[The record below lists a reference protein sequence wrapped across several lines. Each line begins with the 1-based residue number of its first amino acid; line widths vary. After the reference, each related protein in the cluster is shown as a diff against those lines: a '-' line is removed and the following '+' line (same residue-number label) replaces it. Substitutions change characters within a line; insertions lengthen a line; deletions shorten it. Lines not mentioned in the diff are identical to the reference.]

1 MLKFMRTHA
10 TSWFIKILLTLIIVV
25 FVLWGM
31 GSIKSKKETIVATV
45 GGDSI
50 TRVEFDRA
58 YRTVEDNYK
67 ENYKQL
73 FGEQPSPDFLKGLN
87 IKQQVLDQLIDDR
100 VKQQEAQKIG
110 LGVGD
115 EELRDTI
122 MRNPAFQRDGAFD
135 SYLYEQFL
143 RNIGLD
149 TATFPVLLKRE
160 LMNQRLGALVADTA
174 VILTDEEEKELY
186 FLENAKIKLGFVVL
200 SPQAFAKQVTVTQG
214 DLERYYAEHKEEFR
228 TPAQVK
234 VLYLRFS
241 PDAYLKEVE
250 VSPKDIE
257 EYYAMN
263 REQYQRPARVQIRHI
278 LIRVSPD
285 ADPQAVEKARLKAGK
300 VLTEARGGANFA
312 ALARQYSDDASAS
325 KGGDLGY
332 ASRGELEPALAQVVF
347 ALRKGEIGP
356 VVRTSYGFHIVKV
369 EAIQEGKKRALEEVK
384 KEITTRLLQEKAKY
398 RAAMHAEDAAY
409 QAKKK
414 GGLKPYAAEMRLP
427 VREAGPFKA
436 GEPLK
441 GAGLTAKLFS
451 IAFTLDANEVSSAF
465 QQGEDSFVLQVVD
478 KIPPQ
483 IPSLEKVRGQIE
495 AAFVS
500 SVTRGLAQG
509 TARDLLTA
517 WKKGAG
523 FEGLLRRY
531 GLKLAETGFFP
542 RSSAS
547 PPGIG
552 PLGAF
557 AGKIATLT
565 LEDPWPDDIAEVNGA
580 YIVIKLQGVERVD
593 PRRYEAEK
601 DTFRKRLGGYK
612 GMQLQQGWLTALKQR
627 VKIDINQ
634 EIVGEYR

>member
-45 GGDSI
+45 GGDYI

-58 YRTVEDNYK
+58 YHNME
-67 ENYKQL
+67 ENYKRI
-73 FGEQPSPDFLKGLN
+73 FGEQLSPDFLKGLN
-87 IKQQVLDQLIDDR
+87 IKQQVLDQLIDAR

-110 LGVGD
+110 LGMGD
-115 EELRDTI
+115 EELRETI
-122 MRNPAFQRDGAFD
+122 MGNPAFQRDGEFD

-143 RNIGLD
+143 QNIGLD

-160 LMNQRLGALVADTA
+160 LMNQRLGTLVGDTA
-174 VILTDEEEKELY
+174 VILADEEVKELF
-186 FLENAKIKLGFVVL
+186 FLESAKINLSFVVL

-234 VLYLRFS
+234 VLYVRFS
-241 PDAYLKEVE
+241 PDAYLKEIE
-250 VSPKDIE
+250 VSPKEIE

-263 REQYQRPARVQIRHI
+263 REQYQKPERVRIRHI

-285 ADPQAVEKARLKAGK
+285 AGPEAVEKARLKAGK
-300 VLTEARGGANFA
+300 VLAEARTGADFA
-312 ALARQYSDDASAS
+312 ALARQYSDDASAA

-332 ASRGELEPALAQVVF
+332 ASRGEMEPTLARAVF

-356 VVRTSYGFHIVKV
+356 VVRTSYGFHVVKV
-369 EAIQEGKKRALEEVK
+369 EDRQEGKKRALEEAK
-384 KEITTRLLQEKAKY
+384 KEIITRLLQEKAQY
-398 RAAMHAEDAAY
+398 RAAMHAADAAY
-409 QAKKK
+409 QANKK
-414 GGLKPYAAEMRLP
+414 GGLKPYAAEARLQ

-436 GEPLK
+436 GELLK
-441 GAGLTAKLFS
+441 GGGLTEKLAS

-465 QQGEDSFVLQVVD
+465 QQGKDSFVLQVVD

-483 IPSLEKVRGQIE
+483 IPSLERVRGQIE

-509 TARDLLTA
+509 TARDLLA
-517 WKKGAG
+517 AGKKGAG

-531 GLKLAETGFFP
+531 GLKRAETGFFP

-580 YIVIKLQGVERVD
+580 SIVIKLQGVERVD
-593 PRRYEAEK
+593 ARRYEAEK

-612 GMQLQQGWLTALKQR
+612 GMQLLQGWLTVLKKK

-634 EIVGEYR
+634 EIFGEYR

>member
-45 GGDSI
+45 GGDYI

-58 YRTVEDNYK
+58 HHNVE
-67 ENYKQL
+67 ENYKQM
-73 FGEQPSPDFLKGLN
+73 FGGQLSPDFLKGLN
-87 IKQQVLDQLIDDR
+87 IKQQVLDQLIDAR
-100 VKQQEAQKIG
+100 VKQQEAHNIG
-110 LGVGD
+110 LGMGD
-115 EELRDTI
+115 EELRDII
-122 MRNPAFQRDGAFD
+122 MQNPAFQRDGEFD

-160 LMNQRLGALVADTA
+160 LMNQRLGGLVGDTA
-174 VILTDEEEKELY
+174 VILTDEEVKELY
-186 FLENAKIKLGFVVL
+186 FLESAKINLSYVVL
-200 SPQAFAKQVTVTQG
+200 SPQAFAKQVIVTQG

-241 PDAYLKEVE
+241 PDAYLTEVK
-250 VSPKDIE
+250 VSPKEIE

-263 REQYQRPARVQIRHI
+263 REQYQRPEKVRIRHI
-278 LIRVSPD
+278 LVRVNPD
-285 ADPQAVEKARLKAGK
+285 AGPQAVEKARLKAGR
-300 VLTEARGGANFA
+300 VLTEARGGADFA

-332 ASRGELEPALAQVVF
+332 ASRAEMEPALAQAVF

-356 VVRTSYGFHIVKV
+356 VVKTSYGFHIVKV
-369 EAIQEGKKRALEEVK
+369 EDRHEGKKRALEEVR
-384 KEITTRLLQEKAKY
+384 KEITTRLLKEKAQY
-398 RAAMHAEDAAY
+398 RAAMHAADAAY
-409 QAKKK
+409 QANKK
-414 GGLKPYAAEMRLP
+414 GGLKPYAAEARLQ

-436 GEPLK
+436 GEPLQ
-441 GAGLTAKLFS
+441 GGGLTEKLAS
-451 IAFTLDANEVSSAF
+451 IAFTLEANEVSSAF
-465 QQGEDSFVLQVVD
+465 QQGEESFVLQVVD

-483 IPSLEKVRGQIE
+483 IPPLEKVRGQIA

-500 SVTRGLAQG
+500 SVTRGLVQG

-517 WKKGAG
+517 WKKGTG
-523 FEGLLRRY
+523 FGELLRRY
-531 GLKLAETGFFP
+531 GLRLAETGFFP

-565 LEDPWPDDIAEVNGA
+565 LEDPWPDDIAEVHGA
-580 YIVIKLQGVERVD
+580 SIVIKLQGVERVD
-593 PRRYEAEK
+593 ARRYEAEK

-612 GMQLQQGWLTALKQR
+612 GIQLQQGWLTALKKK

-634 EIVGEYR
+634 DILGEYR

>member
-45 GGDSI
+45 GGDYI
-50 TRVEFDRA
+50 TRVEFDQA
-58 YRTVEDNYK
+58 YRTLL
-67 ENYKQL
+67 ENYKRIFGGQL
-73 FGEQPSPDFLKGLN
+73 SPDFLKGLN
-87 IKQQVLDQLIDDR
+87 IKQQVLDQLIDAR
-100 VKQQEAQKIG
+100 LTQHEAQKVG
-110 LGVGD
+110 LGMGD

-122 MRNPAFQRDGAFD
+122 MRNPAFQRDGEFD

-160 LMNQRLGALVADTA
+160 LMNQRLWGLVGDTA
-174 VILTDEEEKELY
+174 AILTDEEVKELY
-186 FLENAKIKLGFVVL
+186 FLEKAKINLSFVVL

-214 DLERYYAEHKEEFR
+214 DLERYYAEHKTEFQ
-228 TPAQVK
+228 TPAQVR
-234 VLYLRFS
+234 VFYLRFS
-241 PDAYLKEVE
+241 PDTYLKEVE
-250 VSPKDIE
+250 VSPKEVQD
-257 EYYAMN
+257 EYT
-263 REQYQRPARVQIRHI
+263 
-278 LIRVSPD
+278 
-285 ADPQAVEKARLKAGK
+285 LK
-300 VLTEARGGANFA
+300 
-312 ALARQYSDDASAS
+312 
-325 KGGDLGY
+325 
-332 ASRGELEPALAQVVF
+332 
-347 ALRKGEIGP
+347 
-356 VVRTSYGFHIVKV
+356 
-369 EAIQEGKKRALEEVK
+369 EGKKRALEEVRQ
-384 KEITTRLLQEKAKY
+384 EIAIRLRKEKARY
-398 RAAMHAEDAAY
+398 RAAMHAADAAY

-414 GGLKPYAAEMRLP
+414 GGLRPYAAEARMQ
-427 VREAGPFKA
+427 VQSAGPFKA
-436 GEPLK
+436 GEPLQ
-441 GAGLTAKLFS
+441 GRGLTEKLAS
-451 IAFTLDANEVSSAF
+451 IAFTLEANEVSSPF

-500 SVTRGLAQG
+500 SVARGLAQG
-509 TARDLLTA
+509 TARDLLAA

-523 FEGLLRRY
+523 IGELLRRY
-531 GLKLAETGFFP
+531 GLRLAETGFFP
-542 RSSAS
+542 RSKAS

-565 LEDPWPDDIAEVNGA
+565 LEDPWPDDIAGVNGA

-593 PRRYEAEK
+593 ARRYEAEK
-601 DTFRKRLGGYK
+601 EAFRKQLGGYK
-612 GMQLQQGWLTALKQR
+612 GMQLQQGLLAALKQK

-634 EIVGEYR
+634 DILGEYR

>member
-10 TSWFIKILLTLIIVV
+10 TSWFIKIILTLIIVV

-31 GSIKSKKETIVATV
+31 GSIKSKKEMVVATV
-45 GGDSI
+45 GGDYI
-50 TRVEFDRA
+50 TRAEFARA
-58 YRTVEDNYK
+58 YDNME
-67 ENYKQL
+67 ENYKQI
-73 FGEQPSPDFLKGLN
+73 FGGQLSPDFLKGLN
-87 IKQQVLDQLIDDR
+87 IKQQVLDQLIDSR
-100 VKQQEAQKIG
+100 VKQQEAQRIG
-110 LGVGD
+110 LGMSD
-115 EELRDTI
+115 EELRETI
-122 MRNPAFQRDGAFD
+122 VSNPAFQRDGEFD

-143 RNIGLD
+143 RNISLD

-160 LMNQRLGALVADTA
+160 LMNQRLWGLVGDTA
-174 VILTDEEEKELY
+174 VILTDEEVRELY
-186 FLENAKIKLGFVVL
+186 FLENAKINLSFVRL
-200 SPQAFAKQVTVTQG
+200 SPPAFAKQVTVTQG

-234 VLYLRFS
+234 ILYLRFS

-250 VSPKDIE
+250 VSPKEIE

-263 REQYQRPARVQIRHI
+263 REQYQRPERVRIRQI
-278 LIRVSPD
+278 LIRVSAD
-285 ADPQAVEKARLKAGK
+285 ADPQTVEKARLKAGK
-300 VLTEARGGANFA
+300 VLTEARRGADFA

-325 KGGDLGY
+325 KGGDVGY
-332 ASRGELEPALAQVVF
+332 VSRGEIEPALGQAVF

-369 EAIQEGKKRALEEVK
+369 EDIQEGKKTPLTEVR
-384 KEITTRLLQEKAKY
+384 KEIASRLLQEKAKY

-414 GGLKPYAAEMRLP
+414 GGLKPYAAQARLL

-436 GEPLK
+436 GESLK
-441 GAGLTAKLFS
+441 GAGLTEKFAS
-451 IAFTLDANEVSSAF
+451 IAFTLDANEVSSTF

-500 SVTRGLAQG
+500 SVARGLAQS
-509 TARDLLTA
+509 TARDLLTT

-523 FEGLLRRY
+523 FGELLRRN

-565 LEDPWPDDIAEVNGA
+565 LEDPWPDDMAEVNGS
-580 YIVIKLQGVERVD
+580 YIVMKLQGVERVD
-593 PRRYEAEK
+593 ARRYEAEK
-601 DTFRKRLGGYK
+601 ETFRKRLGGYK
-612 GMQLQQGWLTALKQR
+612 GMQLQQGLLTALKQK

-634 EIVGEYR
+634 DILGEYR

>member
-45 GGDSI
+45 GGDYI

-58 YRTVEDNYK
+58 YRTLLQ
-67 ENYKQL
+67 NYKQI
-73 FGEQPSPDFLKGLN
+73 FGEQLSPDFLKGLN
-87 IKQQVLDQLIDDR
+87 IKQQVLDQLIDAR
-100 VKQQEAQKIG
+100 VKQHEAQKVG
-110 LGVGD
+110 LGMGD

-122 MRNPAFQRDGAFD
+122 MRNPAFQRDGEFD

-149 TATFPVLLKRE
+149 TATFPELLKRE
-160 LMNQRLGALVADTA
+160 LMNQRLGALVGDTA
-174 VILTDEEEKELY
+174 VILADEEVKELY
-186 FLENAKIKLGFVVL
+186 FLEKAKINVSFVVL

-214 DLERYYAEHKEEFR
+214 DLERYYTEHKEEFR

-250 VSPKDIE
+250 VSPKEVQD
-257 EYYAMN
+257 EY
-263 REQYQRPARVQIRHI
+263 
-278 LIRVSPD
+278 
-285 ADPQAVEKARLKAGK
+285 
-300 VLTEARGGANFA
+300 
-312 ALARQYSDDASAS
+312 
-325 KGGDLGY
+325 
-332 ASRGELEPALAQVVF
+332 
-347 ALRKGEIGP
+347 ALR
-356 VVRTSYGFHIVKV
+356 
-369 EAIQEGKKRALEEVK
+369 EGKKRPLEEVR
-384 KEITTRLLQEKAKY
+384 KEIVARLLKEKAKY

-414 GGLKPYAAEMRLP
+414 GGLKPYAAEAHLL

-441 GAGLTAKLFS
+441 GAGLTEKLSS

-483 IPSLEKVRGQIE
+483 IPSLEKVRGQIK

-500 SVTRGLAQG
+500 SVAGGLAQG

-517 WKKGAG
+517 GKKGAG
-523 FEGLLRRY
+523 FGELLRRN

-593 PRRYEAEK
+593 ARRYEAEK
-601 DTFRKRLGGYK
+601 DTFRKRLSGYK
-612 GMQLQQGWLTALKQR
+612 GMQLQQGLLTALKQH

-634 EIVGEYR
+634 DILGEYR

>member
-45 GGDSI
+45 GGDYI

-58 YRTVEDNYK
+58 YHNME
-67 ENYKQL
+67 ENYKRI
-73 FGEQPSPDFLKGLN
+73 FGEQLSPDFLKGLN
-87 IKQQVLDQLIDDR
+87 IKQQVLDQLIDAR

-110 LGVGD
+110 LGMGD
-115 EELRDTI
+115 EELRETI
-122 MRNPAFQRDGAFD
+122 MGNPAFQRDGEFD

-160 LMNQRLGALVADTA
+160 LMNQRLGTLVGDTA
-174 VILTDEEEKELY
+174 VILADEEVKELF
-186 FLENAKIKLGFVVL
+186 FLESAKINLSFVVL

-228 TPAQVK
+228 TPAQVR
-234 VLYLRFS
+234 VIYLRFS
-241 PDAYLKEVE
+241 PDAYLKEIE
-250 VSPKDIE
+250 VSPKEVQDDYVLKE
-257 EYYAMN
+257 GN
-263 REQYQRPARVQIRHI
+263 KRP
-278 LIRVSPD
+278 
-285 ADPQAVEKARLKAGK
+285 
-300 VLTEARGGANFA
+300 
-312 ALARQYSDDASAS
+312 
-325 KGGDLGY
+325 
-332 ASRGELEPALAQVVF
+332 
-347 ALRKGEIGP
+347 
-356 VVRTSYGFHIVKV
+356 
-369 EAIQEGKKRALEEVK
+369 LEEVR
-384 KEITTRLLQEKAKY
+384 KEITTRLLQEKARY
-398 RAAMHAEDAAY
+398 QAAMHAADAAY
-409 QAKKK
+409 QANKK
-414 GGLKPYAAEMRLP
+414 GGLKPYAAEARLQ

-441 GAGLTAKLFS
+441 GGGLTEKIAS

-465 QQGEDSFVLQVVD
+465 QQGKDSYVLQVVD

-483 IPSLEKVRGQIE
+483 IPSLERVRGQIE
-495 AAFVS
+495 VAFVS

-509 TARDLLTA
+509 TARDLLA
-517 WKKGAG
+517 AGKKGAG

-531 GLKLAETGFFP
+531 GLKRAETGFFP

-593 PRRYEAEK
+593 ARRYEAEK
-601 DTFRKRLGGYK
+601 NTFRKRLVGYK
-612 GMQLQQGWLTALKQR
+612 GMQLLQGWLTVLKKK

-634 EIVGEYR
+634 EIFGEYR